1 MRLPIMTV
9 QSVDGQRITCLYQPS
24 PQIGEN
30 WVGYLFTLDGNFI
43 YGRFKDLDKE
53 NNLCTFILK
62 NEKESIQ
69 ITVGQKLFYLDG
81 YYGDRAELVLNK
93 NIIWNEQLFEA
104 TDAVEVKKG
113 IIRKR
118 TQNDNEKDYGT
129 ITSGWDHEHCEICM
143 AKIGNYGEAIGY
155 RNQRDEW
162 VCRECYLKHIE
173 KQDLSF
179 IPEF

>member
-1 MRLPIMTV
+1 MT
-9 QSVDGQRITCLYQPS
+9 L
-24 PQIGEN
+24 
-30 WVGYLFTLDGNFI
+30 
-43 YGRFKDLDKE
+43 
-53 NNLCTFILK
+53 TF
-62 NEKESIQ
+62 E
-69 ITVGQKLFYLDG
+69 V
-81 YYGDRAELVLNK
+81 
-93 NIIWNEQLFEA
+93 

-118 TQNDNEKDYGT
+118 TQNDLEKDYGT

-143 AKIGNYGEAIGY
+143 ATIGNCGESTGY

-162 VCRECYLKHIE
+162 VCRECYLNYIQ